1 MKKNRIYQ
9 LSFYLIALSMLISCS
24 VEKKTESPRIKSFL
38 KIISPNSNEIIKK
51 GDSILI
57 NIISDSKEKSIV
69 KSTLLLNNDTFSFK
83 NTINLSTNNLVRYGS
98 FNLKIRTLFNDGSVE
113 NQSKKIFLY
122 PKQKPKE
129 LKYEIIKIVPH
140 DRESYTQGLLIDD
153 NKYLI
158 ESSGQYGKSFIK
170 KVDIEKDIITQKFMI
185 DKNLFAE
192 GISIYG
198 DKLYMLTWKSNK
210 GLIFNKNTFELIG
223 EFNYST
229 STNEG
234 WGLTTIDDN
243 LVMSDGSEKL
253 FFIDP
258 ESFKINKHIEVYD
271 NNGKVENINEMEYI
285 NDKIY
290 ANIYGK
296 DIIVII
302 NHRTGEVENII
313 NLEGLFNKGN
323 YNTNIDV
330 MNGIAY
336 NVENNT
342 ILVTGKWWPSMF
354 ELKIKLK

>member
-1 MKKNRIYQ
+1 MKKSKKYN
-9 LSFYLIALSMLISCS
+9 LPFYLIAILIVISCDI
-24 VEKKTESPRIKSFL
+24 EKKIESPRIKSYL

-51 GDSILI
+51 NDSIRI
-57 NIISDSKEKSIV
+57 NIISDSKEKSI
-69 KSTLLLNNDTFSFK
+69 KESTILLNKDTFSFK
-83 NTINLSTNNLVRYGS
+83 NKINISTNNLLRYGRY
-98 FNLKIRTLFNDGSVE
+98 NIKISTLFDDGSVE
-113 NQSKKIFLY
+113 DKSKNIFLY
-122 PKQKPKE
+122 PDQKPKE
-129 LKYEIIKIVPH
+129 LEYELIKIITH
-140 DRESYTQGLLIDD
+140 DPETYTQGLLIDES
-153 NKYLI
+153 KYLI

-170 KVDIEKDIITQKFMI
+170 KVDMESNIIINKLMI
-185 DKNLFAE
+185 DKKLFAE
-192 GISIYG
+192 GITVYD

-210 GLIFNKNTFELIG
+210 GLILDKNTLELIG

-229 STNEG
+229 EG

-243 LVMSDGSEKL
+243 LVMSDGTEKL

-258 ESFKINKHIEVYD
+258 KSFKINNYIEVYD

-302 NHRTGEVENII
+302 NYKTGEVENII
-313 NLEGLFNKGN
+313 NLEGLLNREN

-336 NVENNT
+336 NLENES

-354 ELKIKLK
+354 EIKIKEK

>member
-1 MKKNRIYQ
+1 MKKSKKYN
-9 LSFYLIALSMLISCS
+9 LPFYLIAILIVISCNI
-24 VEKKTESPRIKSFL
+24 EKKIESPRIKSYL
-38 KIISPNSNEIIKK
+38 KIISPNSNEIIIKN
-51 GDSILI
+51 DSIRI
-57 NIISDSKEKSIV
+57 NIISDSKEKSI
-69 KSTLLLNNDTFSFK
+69 KESTLLLNKDTFNFK
-83 NTINLSTNNLVRYGS
+83 NKINISTNNLLRYGRY
-98 FNLKIRTLFNDGSVE
+98 NIKISTLFDDGSVE
-113 NQSKKIFLY
+113 DKSKNIFLY
-122 PKQKPKE
+122 PDQKPKE
-129 LKYEIIKIVPH
+129 LEYELIKIITH
-140 DRESYTQGLLIDD
+140 DPETYTQGLLIDES
-153 NKYLI
+153 KYLI

-170 KVDIEKDIITQKFMI
+170 KVDMESNIIINKLMI
-185 DKNLFAE
+185 DKKLFAE
-192 GISIYG
+192 GITVYD

-210 GLIFNKNTFELIG
+210 GLILDKNTLELIG

-229 STNEG
+229 EG

-243 LVMSDGSEKL
+243 LVMSDGTEKL

-258 ESFKINKHIEVYD
+258 KSFKINNYIEVYD

-302 NHRTGEVENII
+302 NYKTGEVENII
-313 NLEGLFNKGN
+313 NLEGLLNREN

-336 NVENNT
+336 NLENES

-354 ELKIKLK
+354 EIKIKEK

>member
-1 MKKNRIYQ
+1 MKKSKKYN
-9 LSFYLIALSMLISCS
+9 LPFYLIAILIVISCDI
-24 VEKKTESPRIKSFL
+24 EKKIESPRIKSYL

-51 GDSILI
+51 NDSIRI
-57 NIISDSKEKSIV
+57 NIISDSKEKSI
-69 KSTLLLNNDTFSFK
+69 KESTLLLNKDTFNFK
-83 NTINLSTNNLVRYGS
+83 NKINISTNNLLRYGRY
-98 FNLKIRTLFNDGSVE
+98 NIKIRTLFDDGSVE
-113 NQSKKIFLY
+113 DKSKNIFLY
-122 PKQKPKE
+122 PDQKPKE
-129 LKYEIIKIVPH
+129 LEYELIKIITH
-140 DRESYTQGLLIDD
+140 DPETYTQGLLIDES
-153 NKYLI
+153 KYLI

-170 KVDIEKDIITQKFMI
+170 KVDMESNIIINKLMI
-185 DKNLFAE
+185 DKKLFAE
-192 GISIYG
+192 GITVYD

-210 GLIFNKNTFELIG
+210 GLILDKNTLELIG

-229 STNEG
+229 EG

-243 LVMSDGSEKL
+243 LVMSDGTEKL

-258 ESFKINKHIEVYD
+258 KSFKINNYIEVYD

-296 DIIVII
+296 DIIAII
-302 NHRTGEVENII
+302 NYKTGEVENII
-313 NLEGLFNKGN
+313 NLEGLLNREN

-336 NVENNT
+336 NLENES

-354 ELKIKLK
+354 EIKIKEK

>member
-1 MKKNRIYQ
+1 MKKSKTHA
-9 LSFYLIALSMLISCS
+9 LSFYLIAILIVISCDI
-24 VEKKTESPRIKSFL
+24 EKKIESPRIKSYL

-51 GDSILI
+51 NDSIRI
-57 NIISDSKEKSIV
+57 NIISDSKEKSI
-69 KSTLLLNNDTFSFK
+69 KESTLLLNKDTFNFK
-83 NTINLSTNNLVRYGS
+83 NKINISTNNLLRYGRY
-98 FNLKIRTLFNDGSVE
+98 NIKISTLFDDGSVE
-113 NQSKKIFLY
+113 DKSKNIFLY
-122 PKQKPKE
+122 PDQKPKE
-129 LKYEIIKIVPH
+129 LEYELIKIITH
-140 DRESYTQGLLIDD
+140 DPETYTQGLLIDES
-153 NKYLI
+153 KYLI

-170 KVDIEKDIITQKFMI
+170 KVDMESNIIINKLMI
-185 DKNLFAE
+185 DKKLFAE
-192 GISIYG
+192 GITVYD

-210 GLIFNKNTFELIG
+210 GLILDKNTLELIG

-229 STNEG
+229 EG

-243 LVMSDGSEKL
+243 LVMSDGTEKL

-258 ESFKINKHIEVYD
+258 KSFKINNYIEVYD

-302 NHRTGEVENII
+302 NYKTGEVENII
-313 NLEGLFNKGN
+313 NLEGLLKREN

-336 NVENNT
+336 NLENES

-354 ELKIKLK
+354 EIKIKEK

>member
-1 MKKNRIYQ
+1 MKKSKTHA
-9 LSFYLIALSMLISCS
+9 LPFYLIAILIVISCNI
-24 VEKKTESPRIKSFL
+24 EKKIESPRIKSYL
-38 KIISPNSNEIIKK
+38 KIISPNSNEIIIKN
-51 GDSILI
+51 DSIRI
-57 NIISDSKEKSIV
+57 NIISDSKEKSI
-69 KSTLLLNNDTFSFK
+69 KESTVLLNKDTFNFK
-83 NTINLSTNNLVRYGS
+83 NKINISTNNLLRYGRY
-98 FNLKIRTLFNDGSVE
+98 NIKISTLFDDGSVE
-113 NQSKKIFLY
+113 DKSKNIFLY
-122 PKQKPKE
+122 PDQKPKE
-129 LKYEIIKIVPH
+129 LEYELIKIITH
-140 DRESYTQGLLIDD
+140 DPETYTQGLLIDES
-153 NKYLI
+153 KYLI

-170 KVDIEKDIITQKFMI
+170 KVDMESNIIINKLMI
-185 DKNLFAE
+185 DKKLFAE
-192 GISIYG
+192 GITVYD

-210 GLIFNKNTFELIG
+210 GLILDKNTLELIG

-229 STNEG
+229 EG

-243 LVMSDGSEKL
+243 LVMSDGTEKL

-258 ESFKINKHIEVYD
+258 KSFKINNYIEVYD

-302 NHRTGEVENII
+302 NYKTGEVENII
-313 NLEGLFNKGN
+313 NLEGLLKREN

-336 NVENNT
+336 NLENES

-354 ELKIKLK
+354 EIKIKEK

>member
-1 MKKNRIYQ
+1 MKKSKKYN
-9 LSFYLIALSMLISCS
+9 LPFYLIAILIVISCDI
-24 VEKKTESPRIKSFL
+24 EKKIESPRIKSYL

-51 GDSILI
+51 NDSIRI
-57 NIISDSKEKSIV
+57 NIISDSKEKSI
-69 KSTLLLNNDTFSFK
+69 KESTLLLNKDTFNFK
-83 NTINLSTNNLVRYGS
+83 NKINISTNNLLRYGRY
-98 FNLKIRTLFNDGSVE
+98 NIKISTLFDDGSVE
-113 NQSKKIFLY
+113 DKSKNIFLY
-122 PKQKPKE
+122 PDQKPKE
-129 LKYEIIKIVPH
+129 LEYELIKIITH
-140 DRESYTQGLLIDD
+140 DPETYTQGLLIDES
-153 NKYLI
+153 KYLI

-170 KVDIEKDIITQKFMI
+170 KVDMESNIIINKLMI
-185 DKNLFAE
+185 DKKLFAE
-192 GISIYG
+192 GITVYD

-210 GLIFNKNTFELIG
+210 GLILDKNTLELIG

-229 STNEG
+229 EG

-243 LVMSDGSEKL
+243 LVMSDGTEKL

-258 ESFKINKHIEVYD
+258 KSFKINNYIEVYD

-296 DIIVII
+296 DIIAII
-302 NHRTGEVENII
+302 NYKTGEVENII
-313 NLEGLFNKGN
+313 NLEGLLNREN

-336 NVENNT
+336 NLENES

-354 ELKIKLK
+354 EIKIKEK

>member
-1 MKKNRIYQ
+1 MKKSKTHA
-9 LSFYLIALSMLISCS
+9 LSFYLIAILIVISCDI
-24 VEKKTESPRIKSFL
+24 EKKIESPRIKSYL
-38 KIISPNSNEIIKK
+38 KIISPNSNEIIIKN
-51 GDSILI
+51 DSIRI
-57 NIISDSKEKSIV
+57 NIISDSKEKSI
-69 KSTLLLNNDTFSFK
+69 KESTLLLNKDTFNFK
-83 NTINLSTNNLVRYGS
+83 NNINISTNNLLRYGRY
-98 FNLKIRTLFNDGSVE
+98 NIKISTLFDDGSVE
-113 NQSKKIFLY
+113 DKSKNIFLY
-122 PKQKPKE
+122 PDQKPKE
-129 LKYEIIKIVPH
+129 LEYELIKIITH
-140 DRESYTQGLLIDD
+140 DPETYTQGLLIDES
-153 NKYLI
+153 KYLI

-170 KVDIEKDIITQKFMI
+170 KVDMESNIIINKLMI
-185 DKNLFAE
+185 DKKLFAE
-192 GISIYG
+192 GITVYD

-210 GLIFNKNTFELIG
+210 GLILDKNTLELIG

-229 STNEG
+229 EG

-243 LVMSDGSEKL
+243 LVMSDGTEKL

-258 ESFKINKHIEVYD
+258 KSFKINNYIEVYD

-302 NHRTGEVENII
+302 NYKTGEVENII
-313 NLEGLFNKGN
+313 NLEGLLKREN

-336 NVENNT
+336 NLENES

-354 ELKIKLK
+354 EIKIKEK

>member
-1 MKKNRIYQ
+1 MKKSKKYN
-9 LSFYLIALSMLISCS
+9 LPFYLIAILIVISCDI
-24 VEKKTESPRIKSFL
+24 EKKIESPRIKSYL
-38 KIISPNSNEIIKK
+38 KIISPNSNEIIIKN
-51 GDSILI
+51 DSIRI
-57 NIISDSKEKSIV
+57 NIISDSKEKSI
-69 KSTLLLNNDTFSFK
+69 KESTLLLNKDTFNFK
-83 NTINLSTNNLVRYGS
+83 NKINISTNNLLRYGRY
-98 FNLKIRTLFNDGSVE
+98 NIKISTLFDDGSVE
-113 NQSKKIFLY
+113 DKSKNIFLY
-122 PKQKPKE
+122 PDQKPKE
-129 LKYEIIKIVPH
+129 LEYELIKIITH
-140 DRESYTQGLLIDD
+140 DPETYTQGLLIDES
-153 NKYLI
+153 KYLI

-170 KVDIEKDIITQKFMI
+170 KVDMKSNIIINKLMI
-185 DKNLFAE
+185 DKKLFAE
-192 GISIYG
+192 GITVYD

-210 GLIFNKNTFELIG
+210 GLILDKNTLELIG

-229 STNEG
+229 EG

-243 LVMSDGSEKL
+243 LVMSDGTEKL

-258 ESFKINKHIEVYD
+258 KSFKINNYIEVYD

-302 NHRTGEVENII
+302 NYKTGEVENII
-313 NLEGLFNKGN
+313 NLEGLLNREN

-336 NVENNT
+336 NLENES

-354 ELKIKLK
+354 EIKIKEK

>member
-1 MKKNRIYQ
+1 MKKSKTHA
-9 LSFYLIALSMLISCS
+9 LSFYLIAILIVISCDI
-24 VEKKTESPRIKSFL
+24 EKKIESPRIKSYL

-51 GDSILI
+51 NDSIRI
-57 NIISDSKEKSIV
+57 NIISDSKEKSI
-69 KSTLLLNNDTFSFK
+69 KESTVLLNKDTFNFK
-83 NTINLSTNNLVRYGS
+83 NKINISTNNLLRYGRY
-98 FNLKIRTLFNDGSVE
+98 NIKIRTLFDDGSVE
-113 NQSKKIFLY
+113 DKSKNIFLY
-122 PKQKPKE
+122 PDQKPKE
-129 LKYEIIKIVPH
+129 LEYELIKIITH
-140 DRESYTQGLLIDD
+140 DPETYTQGLLIDES
-153 NKYLI
+153 KYLI

-170 KVDIEKDIITQKFMI
+170 KVDMESNIIINKLMI
-185 DKNLFAE
+185 DKKLFAE
-192 GISIYG
+192 GITVYD

-210 GLIFNKNTFELIG
+210 GLILDKNTLELIG

-229 STNEG
+229 EG

-243 LVMSDGSEKL
+243 LVMSDGTEKL

-258 ESFKINKHIEVYD
+258 KSFKINNYIEVYD

-296 DIIVII
+296 DIIAII
-302 NHRTGEVENII
+302 NYKTGEVENII
-313 NLEGLFNKGN
+313 NLEGLLNREN

-336 NVENNT
+336 NLENES

-354 ELKIKLK
+354 EIKIKEK

>member
-1 MKKNRIYQ
+1 MKKSKTHA
-9 LSFYLIALSMLISCS
+9 LSFYLIAILIVISCDI
-24 VEKKTESPRIKSFL
+24 EKKIESPRIKSYL

-51 GDSILI
+51 NDSIRI
-57 NIISDSKEKSIV
+57 NIISDSKEKSI
-69 KSTLLLNNDTFSFK
+69 KESTLLLNKDTFNFK
-83 NTINLSTNNLVRYGS
+83 NKINISTNNLLRYGRY
-98 FNLKIRTLFNDGSVE
+98 NIKIRTLFDDGSVE
-113 NQSKKIFLY
+113 DKSKNIFLY
-122 PKQKPKE
+122 PDQKPKE
-129 LKYEIIKIVPH
+129 LEYELIKIITH
-140 DRESYTQGLLIDD
+140 DPETYTQGLLIDES
-153 NKYLI
+153 KYLI

-170 KVDIEKDIITQKFMI
+170 KVDMESNIIINKLMI
-185 DKNLFAE
+185 DKKLFAE
-192 GISIYG
+192 GITVYD

-210 GLIFNKNTFELIG
+210 GLILDKNTLELIG

-229 STNEG
+229 EG

-243 LVMSDGSEKL
+243 LVMSDGTEKL

-258 ESFKINKHIEVYD
+258 KSFKINNYIEVYD

-296 DIIVII
+296 DIIAII
-302 NHRTGEVENII
+302 NYKTGEVENII
-313 NLEGLFNKGN
+313 NLEGLLNREN

-336 NVENNT
+336 NLENES

-354 ELKIKLK
+354 EIKIKEK

>member
-1 MKKNRIYQ
+1 MKKSKTHA
-9 LSFYLIALSMLISCS
+9 LPFYLLAILIVISCNI
-24 VEKKTESPRIKSFL
+24 EKKIESPRIKSYL
-38 KIISPNSNEIIKK
+38 KIISPNSNEIIIKN
-51 GDSILI
+51 DSIRI
-57 NIISDSKEKSIV
+57 NIISDSKEKSI
-69 KSTLLLNNDTFSFK
+69 KESTLLLNKDTFNFK
-83 NTINLSTNNLVRYGS
+83 NNINISTNNLLRYGRY
-98 FNLKIRTLFNDGSVE
+98 NIKISTLFDDGSVE
-113 NQSKKIFLY
+113 DKSKNIFLY
-122 PKQKPKE
+122 PDQKPKE
-129 LKYEIIKIVPH
+129 LEYELIKIITH
-140 DRESYTQGLLIDD
+140 DPETYTQGLLIDES
-153 NKYLI
+153 KYLI

-170 KVDIEKDIITQKFMI
+170 KVDMESNIIINKLMI
-185 DKNLFAE
+185 DKKLFAE
-192 GISIYG
+192 GITVYD

-210 GLIFNKNTFELIG
+210 GLILDKNTLELIG

-229 STNEG
+229 EG

-243 LVMSDGSEKL
+243 LVMSDGTEKL

-258 ESFKINKHIEVYD
+258 KSFKINNYIEVYD

-302 NHRTGEVENII
+302 NYKTGEVENII
-313 NLEGLFNKGN
+313 NLEGLLNREN

-336 NVENNT
+336 NLENES

-354 ELKIKLK
+354 EIKIKEK

>member
-1 MKKNRIYQ
+1 MKKSKKYN
-9 LSFYLIALSMLISCS
+9 LPFYLIAILIVISCNI
-24 VEKKTESPRIKSFL
+24 EKKIESPRIKSYL

-51 GDSILI
+51 NDSIRI
-57 NIISDSKEKSIV
+57 NIISDSKEKSI
-69 KSTLLLNNDTFSFK
+69 KESTVLLNKDTFNFK
-83 NTINLSTNNLVRYGS
+83 NKINISTNNLLRYGRY
-98 FNLKIRTLFNDGSVE
+98 NIKIRTLFDDGSVE
-113 NQSKKIFLY
+113 DKSKNIFLY
-122 PKQKPKE
+122 PDQKPKE
-129 LKYEIIKIVPH
+129 LEYELIKIITH
-140 DRESYTQGLLIDD
+140 DPETYTQGLLIDES
-153 NKYLI
+153 KYLI

-170 KVDIEKDIITQKFMI
+170 KVDMESNIIINKLMI
-185 DKNLFAE
+185 DKKLFAE
-192 GISIYG
+192 GITVYD

-210 GLIFNKNTFELIG
+210 GLILDKNTLELIG

-229 STNEG
+229 EG

-243 LVMSDGSEKL
+243 LVMSDGTEKL

-258 ESFKINKHIEVYD
+258 KSFKINNFIEVYD

-296 DIIVII
+296 DIIAII
-302 NHRTGEVENII
+302 NYKTGEVENII
-313 NLEGLFNKGN
+313 NLEGLLNREN

-336 NVENNT
+336 NLENES

-354 ELKIKLK
+354 EIKIKEK

>member
-1 MKKNRIYQ
+1 MKKSKTHA
-9 LSFYLIALSMLISCS
+9 LSFYLIAILIVISCDI
-24 VEKKTESPRIKSFL
+24 EKKIESPRIKSYL

-51 GDSILI
+51 NDSIRI
-57 NIISDSKEKSIV
+57 NIISDSKEKSI
-69 KSTLLLNNDTFSFK
+69 KESTLLLNKDTFNFK
-83 NTINLSTNNLVRYGS
+83 NKINISTNNLLRYGRY
-98 FNLKIRTLFNDGSVE
+98 NIKISTLFDDGSVE
-113 NQSKKIFLY
+113 NKSKNIFLY
-122 PKQKPKE
+122 PDQKPKE
-129 LKYEIIKIVPH
+129 LEYELIKIITH
-140 DRESYTQGLLIDD
+140 DPETYTQGLLIDES
-153 NKYLI
+153 KYLI

-170 KVDIEKDIITQKFMI
+170 KVDMESNIIINKLMI
-185 DKNLFAE
+185 DKKLFAE
-192 GISIYG
+192 GITVYN

-210 GLIFNKNTFELIG
+210 GLILDKNTLELIG

-229 STNEG
+229 EG

-243 LVMSDGSEKL
+243 LVMSDGTEKL

-258 ESFKINKHIEVYD
+258 KSFKINNYIEVYD

-302 NHRTGEVENII
+302 NYKTGEVENII
-313 NLEGLFNKGN
+313 NLEGLLNREN

-336 NVENNT
+336 NLENES

-354 ELKIKLK
+354 EIKIKEK

>member
-1 MKKNRIYQ
+1 MKKSKTNTPH
-9 LSFYLIALSMLISCS
+9 FYLIAILIVISCNI
-24 VEKKTESPRIKSFL
+24 EKKIESPRIKSYL

-51 GDSILI
+51 NDSIRI
-57 NIISDSKEKSIV
+57 NIISDSKEKSI
-69 KSTLLLNNDTFSFK
+69 KESTLLLNKDTFNFK
-83 NTINLSTNNLVRYGS
+83 NKINISTNNLLRYGRY
-98 FNLKIRTLFNDGSVE
+98 NIKISTLFDDGSVE
-113 NQSKKIFLY
+113 DKSKNIFLY
-122 PKQKPKE
+122 PDQKPKE
-129 LKYEIIKIVPH
+129 LEYELIKIITH
-140 DRESYTQGLLIDD
+140 DPETYTQGLLIDES
-153 NKYLI
+153 KYLI

-170 KVDIEKDIITQKFMI
+170 KVDMKSNKIINKLMI
-185 DKNLFAE
+185 DKKLFAE
-192 GISIYG
+192 GITVYD

-210 GLIFNKNTFELIG
+210 GLILDKNTLELIG

-229 STNEG
+229 EG

-243 LVMSDGSEKL
+243 LVMSDGTEKL

-258 ESFKINKHIEVYD
+258 KSFKINNYIEVYD

-296 DIIVII
+296 DIIAII
-302 NHRTGEVENII
+302 NYKTGEVENII
-313 NLEGLFNKGN
+313 NLKGLLNREN

-336 NVENNT
+336 NLENET

-354 ELKIKLK
+354 EIKIKEK

>member
-1 MKKNRIYQ
+1 MKKSKTHA
-9 LSFYLIALSMLISCS
+9 LSFYLIAILIVISCDI
-24 VEKKTESPRIKSFL
+24 EKKIESPRIKSYL
-38 KIISPNSNEIIKK
+38 KIISPNSNEIIIKN
-51 GDSILI
+51 DSIRI
-57 NIISDSKEKSIV
+57 NIISDSKEKSI
-69 KSTLLLNNDTFSFK
+69 KESTLLLNKDTFNFK
-83 NTINLSTNNLVRYGS
+83 NKINISTNNLLRYGRY
-98 FNLKIRTLFNDGSVE
+98 NIKISTLFDDGSVE
-113 NQSKKIFLY
+113 DKSKNIFLY
-122 PKQKPKE
+122 PDQKPKE
-129 LKYEIIKIVPH
+129 LEYELIKIITH
-140 DRESYTQGLLIDD
+140 DPETYTQGLLIDES
-153 NKYLI
+153 KYLI

-170 KVDIEKDIITQKFMI
+170 KVDMESNIIINKLMI
-185 DKNLFAE
+185 DKKLFAE
-192 GISIYG
+192 GITVYD

-210 GLIFNKNTFELIG
+210 GLILDKNTLELIG

-229 STNEG
+229 EG

-243 LVMSDGSEKL
+243 LVMSDGTEKL

-258 ESFKINKHIEVYD
+258 KSFKINNYIEVYD

-302 NHRTGEVENII
+302 NYKTGEVENII
-313 NLEGLFNKGN
+313 NLEGLLNREN

-336 NVENNT
+336 NLENES

-354 ELKIKLK
+354 EIKIKEK

>member
-1 MKKNRIYQ
+1 MKKSKKYN
-9 LSFYLIALSMLISCS
+9 LPFYLIAILIVISCDI
-24 VEKKTESPRIKSFL
+24 EKKIESPRIKSYL

-51 GDSILI
+51 NDSIRI
-57 NIISDSKEKSIV
+57 NIISDSKEKSI
-69 KSTLLLNNDTFSFK
+69 KESTLLLNKDTFNFK
-83 NTINLSTNNLVRYGS
+83 NKINISTNNLLRYGRY
-98 FNLKIRTLFNDGSVE
+98 NIKISTLFDDGSVE
-113 NQSKKIFLY
+113 DKSKNIFLY
-122 PKQKPKE
+122 PDQKPKE
-129 LKYEIIKIVPH
+129 LEYELIKIITH
-140 DRESYTQGLLIDD
+140 DPETYTQGLLIDES
-153 NKYLI
+153 KYLI

-170 KVDIEKDIITQKFMI
+170 KVDMESNIIINKLMI
-185 DKNLFAE
+185 DKKLFAE
-192 GISIYG
+192 GITVYD

-210 GLIFNKNTFELIG
+210 GLILDKNTLELIG

-229 STNEG
+229 EG

-243 LVMSDGSEKL
+243 LVMSDGTEKL

-258 ESFKINKHIEVYD
+258 KSFKINNYIEVYD

-302 NHRTGEVENII
+302 NYKTGEVENII
-313 NLEGLFNKGN
+313 NLEGLLKREN

-336 NVENNT
+336 NLENES

-354 ELKIKLK
+354 EIKIKEK

>member
-1 MKKNRIYQ
+1 MKKNKA
-9 LSFYLIALSMLISCS
+9 LSFSIYLLLLLLISCS
-24 VEKKTESPRIKSFL
+24 IEKKIESPRIKSYL
-38 KIISPNSNEIIKK
+38 KIVSPNSNEIIKRN
-51 GDSILI
+51 DSIRI
-57 NIISDSKEKSIV
+57 NIISDSKEKSI
-69 KSTLLLNNDTFSFK
+69 KESTLLLNKDTFHFK
-83 NTINLSTNNLVRYGS
+83 NRINISTNNLLRYGRY
-98 FNLKIRTLFNDGSVE
+98 NLKIKTLFNDGSEE
-113 NQSKKIFLY
+113 NKSKNIFLY
-122 PKQKPKE
+122 PNQKPTE
-129 LKYEIIKIVPH
+129 LDYEIIKIITH
-140 DRESYTQGLLIDD
+140 DPNTYTQGLLIDD

-170 KVDIEKDIITQKFMI
+170 KVDMESNIIINKLMI
-185 DKNLFAE
+185 DKKLFAE
-192 GISIYG
+192 GITLYG

-210 GLIFNKNTFELIG
+210 GLILDKNTLELIG

-229 STNEG
+229 EG
-234 WGLTTIDDN
+234 WGLTTIDEN
-243 LVMSDGSEKL
+243 LVMSDGTEKL

-258 ESFKINKHIEVYD
+258 KSFKINKLIEVYD

-313 NLEGLFNKGN
+313 NLEGLLNREN
-323 YNTNIDV
+323 YKTNIDV

-336 NVENNT
+336 NLKNKS

-354 ELKIKLK
+354 EIKIKEK

>member
-1 MKKNRIYQ
+1 MKKSKKYN
-9 LSFYLIALSMLISCS
+9 LPFYLIAILIVISCDI
-24 VEKKTESPRIKSFL
+24 EKKIESPRIKSYL

-51 GDSILI
+51 NDSIRI
-57 NIISDSKEKSIV
+57 NIISDSKEKSI
-69 KSTLLLNNDTFSFK
+69 KESTLLLNKDTFNFK
-83 NTINLSTNNLVRYGS
+83 NNINISTNNLLRYGRY
-98 FNLKIRTLFNDGSVE
+98 NIKISTLFDDGSVE
-113 NQSKKIFLY
+113 DKSKNIFLY
-122 PKQKPKE
+122 PDQKPKE
-129 LKYEIIKIVPH
+129 LEYELIKIITH
-140 DRESYTQGLLIDD
+140 DPETYTQGLLIDES
-153 NKYLI
+153 KYLI

-170 KVDIEKDIITQKFMI
+170 KVDMESNIIINKLMI
-185 DKNLFAE
+185 DKKLFAE
-192 GISIYG
+192 GITVYD

-210 GLIFNKNTFELIG
+210 GLILDKNTLELIG

-229 STNEG
+229 EG

-243 LVMSDGSEKL
+243 LVMSDGTEKL

-258 ESFKINKHIEVYD
+258 KSFKINNYIEVYD

-296 DIIVII
+296 DIIAII
-302 NHRTGEVENII
+302 NYKTGEVENII
-313 NLEGLFNKGN
+313 NLEGLLNREN

-336 NVENNT
+336 NLENES

-354 ELKIKLK
+354 EIKIKEK

>member
-1 MKKNRIYQ
+1 MKKSKTHA
-9 LSFYLIALSMLISCS
+9 LSFYLIAILIVISCDI
-24 VEKKTESPRIKSFL
+24 EKKIESPRIKSYL

-51 GDSILI
+51 NDSIRI
-57 NIISDSKEKSIV
+57 NIISDSKEKSI
-69 KSTLLLNNDTFSFK
+69 KESTILLNKDTFSFK
-83 NTINLSTNNLVRYGS
+83 NKINISTNNLLRYGRY
-98 FNLKIRTLFNDGSVE
+98 NIKISTLFDDGSVE
-113 NQSKKIFLY
+113 DKSKNIFLY
-122 PKQKPKE
+122 PDQKPKE
-129 LKYEIIKIVPH
+129 LEYELIKIITH
-140 DRESYTQGLLIDD
+140 DPETYTQGLLIDES
-153 NKYLI
+153 KYLI

-170 KVDIEKDIITQKFMI
+170 KVDMESNIIINKLMI
-185 DKNLFAE
+185 DKKLFAE
-192 GISIYG
+192 GITVYN

-210 GLIFNKNTFELIG
+210 GLILDKNTLELIG

-229 STNEG
+229 EG

-243 LVMSDGSEKL
+243 LVMSDGTEKL

-258 ESFKINKHIEVYD
+258 KSFKINNYIEVYD

-302 NHRTGEVENII
+302 NYKTGEVENII
-313 NLEGLFNKGN
+313 NLEGLLNREN

-336 NVENNT
+336 NLENES

-354 ELKIKLK
+354 EIKIKEK

>member
-1 MKKNRIYQ
+1 MKKSKKHA
-9 LSFYLIALSMLISCS
+9 LSFYLIAILIVISCDI
-24 VEKKTESPRIKSFL
+24 EKKIESPRIKSYL
-38 KIISPNSNEIIKK
+38 KIISPNSNEIIIKN
-51 GDSILI
+51 DSIRI
-57 NIISDSKEKSIV
+57 NIISDSKEKSI
-69 KSTLLLNNDTFSFK
+69 KESTVLLNKDTFNFK
-83 NTINLSTNNLVRYGS
+83 NKINISTNNLLRYGRY
-98 FNLKIRTLFNDGSVE
+98 NIKISTLFDDGSVE
-113 NQSKKIFLY
+113 DKSKNIFLY
-122 PKQKPKE
+122 PDQKPKE
-129 LKYEIIKIVPH
+129 LEYELIKIITH
-140 DRESYTQGLLIDD
+140 DPETYTQGLLIDES
-153 NKYLI
+153 KYLI

-170 KVDIEKDIITQKFMI
+170 KVDMESNIIINKLMI
-185 DKNLFAE
+185 DKKLFAE
-192 GISIYG
+192 GITVYD

-210 GLIFNKNTFELIG
+210 GLILDKNTLELIG

-229 STNEG
+229 EG

-243 LVMSDGSEKL
+243 LVMSDGTEKL

-258 ESFKINKHIEVYD
+258 KSFKINNYIEVYD

-302 NHRTGEVENII
+302 NYKTGEVENII
-313 NLEGLFNKGN
+313 NLEGLLKREN

-336 NVENNT
+336 NLENES

-354 ELKIKLK
+354 EIKIKEK

>member
-1 MKKNRIYQ
+1 MKKSKKYN
-9 LSFYLIALSMLISCS
+9 LPFYLIAILIVISCDI
-24 VEKKTESPRIKSFL
+24 EKKIESPRIKSYL

-51 GDSILI
+51 NDSIRI
-57 NIISDSKEKSIV
+57 NIISDSKEKSI
-69 KSTLLLNNDTFSFK
+69 KESTLLLNKDTFNFK
-83 NTINLSTNNLVRYGS
+83 NKINISTNNLLRYGRY
-98 FNLKIRTLFNDGSVE
+98 NIKIRTLFDDDSVE
-113 NQSKKIFLY
+113 DKSKNIFLY
-122 PKQKPKE
+122 PDQKPKE
-129 LKYEIIKIVPH
+129 LEYELIKIITH
-140 DRESYTQGLLIDD
+140 DPETYTQGLLIDES
-153 NKYLI
+153 KYLI

-170 KVDIEKDIITQKFMI
+170 KVDMESNIIINKLMI
-185 DKNLFAE
+185 DKKLFAE
-192 GISIYG
+192 GITVYD

-210 GLIFNKNTFELIG
+210 GLILDKNTLELIG

-229 STNEG
+229 EG

-243 LVMSDGSEKL
+243 LVMSDGTEKL

-258 ESFKINKHIEVYD
+258 KSFKINNYIEVYD

-296 DIIVII
+296 DIIAII
-302 NHRTGEVENII
+302 NYKTGEVENII
-313 NLEGLFNKGN
+313 NLEGLLKREN

-336 NVENNT
+336 NLENES

-354 ELKIKLK
+354 EIKIKEK

>member
-1 MKKNRIYQ
+1 MKKSKTYA
-9 LSFYLIALSMLISCS
+9 LPFYLIAILIVISCGI
-24 VEKKTESPRIKSFL
+24 EKKIESPRIKSYL

-51 GDSILI
+51 NDSIRI
-57 NIISDSKEKSIV
+57 NIISDSKEKSI
-69 KSTLLLNNDTFSFK
+69 KESTLLLNKDTFNFK
-83 NTINLSTNNLVRYGS
+83 NKINISTNNLLRYGRY
-98 FNLKIRTLFNDGSVE
+98 NIKISTLFDDGSVE
-113 NQSKKIFLY
+113 DKSKNIFLY
-122 PKQKPKE
+122 PDQKPKE
-129 LKYEIIKIVPH
+129 LEYELIKIITH
-140 DRESYTQGLLIDD
+140 DPETYTQGLLIDES
-153 NKYLI
+153 KYLI

-170 KVDIEKDIITQKFMI
+170 KVDMESNIIINKLMI
-185 DKNLFAE
+185 DKKLFAE
-192 GISIYG
+192 GITVYD

-210 GLIFNKNTFELIG
+210 GLILDKNTLELIG

-229 STNEG
+229 EG

-243 LVMSDGSEKL
+243 LVMSDGTEKL

-258 ESFKINKHIEVYD
+258 KSFKINNYIEVYD

-296 DIIVII
+296 DIIAII
-302 NHRTGEVENII
+302 NYKTGEVENII
-313 NLEGLFNKGN
+313 NLEGLLNREN

-336 NVENNT
+336 NLENES

-354 ELKIKLK
+354 EIKIKEK

>member
-1 MKKNRIYQ
+1 MKKIKKYN
-9 LSFYLIALSMLISCS
+9 LPFYLIAILIVISCDI
-24 VEKKTESPRIKSFL
+24 EKKIESPRIKSYL

-51 GDSILI
+51 NDSIRI
-57 NIISDSKEKSIV
+57 NIISDSKEKSI
-69 KSTLLLNNDTFSFK
+69 KESTLLLNKDTFNFK
-83 NTINLSTNNLVRYGS
+83 NKINISTNNLLRYGRY
-98 FNLKIRTLFNDGSVE
+98 NIKISTLFDDGSVE
-113 NQSKKIFLY
+113 DKSKNIFLY
-122 PKQKPKE
+122 PDQKPKE
-129 LKYEIIKIVPH
+129 LEYELIKIITH
-140 DRESYTQGLLIDD
+140 DPETYTQGLLIDES
-153 NKYLI
+153 KYLI

-170 KVDIEKDIITQKFMI
+170 KVDMESNIIINKLMI
-185 DKNLFAE
+185 DKKLFAE
-192 GISIYG
+192 GITVYN
-198 DKLYMLTWKSNK
+198 DKLYMLTWKSKK
-210 GLIFNKNTFELIG
+210 GLILDKNTLELIG

-229 STNEG
+229 EG

-243 LVMSDGSEKL
+243 LVMSDGTEKL

-258 ESFKINKHIEVYD
+258 KSFKINNYIEVYD

-302 NHRTGEVENII
+302 NYKTGEVENII
-313 NLEGLFNKGN
+313 NLEGLLNREN

-336 NVENNT
+336 NLENES

-354 ELKIKLK
+354 EIKIKEK

>member
-1 MKKNRIYQ
+1 MKKSKKYN
-9 LSFYLIALSMLISCS
+9 LPFYLIAILIVISCDI
-24 VEKKTESPRIKSFL
+24 EKKIESPRIKSYL

-51 GDSILI
+51 NDSIRI
-57 NIISDSKEKSIV
+57 NIISDSKEKSI
-69 KSTLLLNNDTFSFK
+69 KESTLLLNKDTFNFK
-83 NTINLSTNNLVRYGS
+83 NKINISTNNLLRYGRY
-98 FNLKIRTLFNDGSVE
+98 NIKISTLFDDGSVE
-113 NQSKKIFLY
+113 DKSKNIFLY
-122 PKQKPKE
+122 PDQKPKE
-129 LKYEIIKIVPH
+129 LEYELIKIITH
-140 DRESYTQGLLIDD
+140 DPETYTQGLLIDES
-153 NKYLI
+153 KYLI

-170 KVDIEKDIITQKFMI
+170 KVDMESNIIINKLMI
-185 DKNLFAE
+185 DKKLFAE
-192 GISIYG
+192 GITVYN
-198 DKLYMLTWKSNK
+198 DKLYMLTWKSKK
-210 GLIFNKNTFELIG
+210 GLILDKNTLELIG

-229 STNEG
+229 EG

-243 LVMSDGSEKL
+243 LVMSDGTEKL

-258 ESFKINKHIEVYD
+258 KSFKINNYIEVYD

-302 NHRTGEVENII
+302 NYKTGEVENII
-313 NLEGLFNKGN
+313 NLEGLLNREN

-336 NVENNT
+336 NLENES

-354 ELKIKLK
+354 EIKIKEK

>member
-1 MKKNRIYQ
+1 MKKSKKYY
-9 LSFYLIALSMLISCS
+9 LPFYLIAILIIISCDI
-24 VEKKTESPRIKSFL
+24 EKKIESPRIKSYL
-38 KIISPNSNEIIKK
+38 KIISPNSNEIIIKN
-51 GDSILI
+51 DSIRI
-57 NIISDSKEKSIV
+57 NIISDSKEKSI
-69 KSTLLLNNDTFSFK
+69 KESTLLLNKDTFNFK
-83 NTINLSTNNLVRYGS
+83 NKINISTNNLLRYGRY
-98 FNLKIRTLFNDGSVE
+98 NIKISTLFDDGSVE
-113 NQSKKIFLY
+113 DKSKNIFLY
-122 PKQKPKE
+122 PDQKPKE
-129 LKYEIIKIVPH
+129 LEYELIKIITH
-140 DRESYTQGLLIDD
+140 DPETYTQGLLIDES
-153 NKYLI
+153 KYLI

-170 KVDIEKDIITQKFMI
+170 KVDMESNIIINKLMI
-185 DKNLFAE
+185 DKKLFAE
-192 GISIYG
+192 GITVYD

-210 GLIFNKNTFELIG
+210 GLILDKNTLELIG

-229 STNEG
+229 EG

-243 LVMSDGSEKL
+243 LVMSDGTEKL

-258 ESFKINKHIEVYD
+258 KSFKINNYIEVYD

-302 NHRTGEVENII
+302 NYKTGEVENII
-313 NLEGLFNKGN
+313 NLEGLLNREN

-336 NVENNT
+336 NLENES

-354 ELKIKLK
+354 EIKIKEK

>member
-1 MKKNRIYQ
+1 MKKSKTHA
-9 LSFYLIALSMLISCS
+9 LSFYLIAILIVISCDI
-24 VEKKTESPRIKSFL
+24 EKKIESPRIKSYL

-51 GDSILI
+51 NDSIRI
-57 NIISDSKEKSIV
+57 NIISDSKEKSI
-69 KSTLLLNNDTFSFK
+69 KESTLLLNKDTFNFK
-83 NTINLSTNNLVRYGS
+83 NKINISTNNLLRYGRY
-98 FNLKIRTLFNDGSVE
+98 NIKISTLFDDGSVE
-113 NQSKKIFLY
+113 DKSKNIFLY
-122 PKQKPKE
+122 PDQKPKE
-129 LKYEIIKIVPH
+129 LEYELIKIITH
-140 DRESYTQGLLIDD
+140 DPETYTQGLLIDES
-153 NKYLI
+153 KYLI

-170 KVDIEKDIITQKFMI
+170 KVDMESNIIINKLMI
-185 DKNLFAE
+185 DKKLFAE
-192 GISIYG
+192 GITVYD

-210 GLIFNKNTFELIG
+210 GLILDKNTLELIG

-229 STNEG
+229 EG

-243 LVMSDGSEKL
+243 LVMSDGTEKL

-258 ESFKINKHIEVYD
+258 KSFKINNYIEVYD

-296 DIIVII
+296 DIIAII
-302 NHRTGEVENII
+302 NYKTGEVENII
-313 NLEGLFNKGN
+313 NLEGLLNREN

-336 NVENNT
+336 NLENES

-354 ELKIKLK
+354 EIKIKEK

>member
-1 MKKNRIYQ
+1 MKKSKKYN
-9 LSFYLIALSMLISCS
+9 LPFYLIAILIIISCDI
-24 VEKKTESPRIKSFL
+24 EKKIESPRIKSYL
-38 KIISPNSNEIIKK
+38 KIISPNSNEIIIKN
-51 GDSILI
+51 DSIRI
-57 NIISDSKEKSIV
+57 NIISDSKEKSI
-69 KSTLLLNNDTFSFK
+69 KESTLLLNKDTFNFK
-83 NTINLSTNNLVRYGS
+83 NKINISTNNLLRYGRY
-98 FNLKIRTLFNDGSVE
+98 NIKISTLFDDGSVE
-113 NQSKKIFLY
+113 DKSKNIFLY
-122 PKQKPKE
+122 PDQKPKE
-129 LKYEIIKIVPH
+129 LEYELIKIITH
-140 DRESYTQGLLIDD
+140 DPETYTQGLLIDES
-153 NKYLI
+153 KYLI

-170 KVDIEKDIITQKFMI
+170 KVDMESNIIINKLMI

-192 GISIYG
+192 GITVYN
-198 DKLYMLTWKSNK
+198 DKLYMLTWKSKK
-210 GLIFNKNTFELIG
+210 GLILDKNTLELIG

-229 STNEG
+229 EG

-243 LVMSDGSEKL
+243 LVMSDGTEKL

-258 ESFKINKHIEVYD
+258 KSFKINNYIEVYD

-302 NHRTGEVENII
+302 NYKTGEVENII
-313 NLEGLFNKGN
+313 NLEGLLNREN

-336 NVENNT
+336 NLENES

-354 ELKIKLK
+354 EIKIKGK

>member
-1 MKKNRIYQ
+1 MKKSKKYN
-9 LSFYLIALSMLISCS
+9 LPFYLIAILIVISCDI
-24 VEKKTESPRIKSFL
+24 EKKIESPRIKSYL

-51 GDSILI
+51 NDSIRI
-57 NIISDSKEKSIV
+57 NIISDSKEKSI
-69 KSTLLLNNDTFSFK
+69 KESTVLLNKDTFNFK
-83 NTINLSTNNLVRYGS
+83 NKINISTNNLLRYGRY
-98 FNLKIRTLFNDGSVE
+98 NIKISTLFDDGSVE
-113 NQSKKIFLY
+113 DKSKNIFLY
-122 PKQKPKE
+122 PDQKPKE
-129 LKYEIIKIVPH
+129 LEYELIKIITH
-140 DRESYTQGLLIDD
+140 DPETYTQGLLIDES
-153 NKYLI
+153 KYLI

-170 KVDIEKDIITQKFMI
+170 KVDMKSNIIINKLMI
-185 DKNLFAE
+185 DKKLFAE
-192 GISIYG
+192 GITVYD

-210 GLIFNKNTFELIG
+210 GLILDKNTLELIG

-229 STNEG
+229 EG

-243 LVMSDGSEKL
+243 LVMSDGTEKL

-258 ESFKINKHIEVYD
+258 KSFKINNYIEVYD

-302 NHRTGEVENII
+302 NYKTGEVENII
-313 NLEGLFNKGN
+313 NLEGLLNREN

-336 NVENNT
+336 NLENES

-354 ELKIKLK
+354 EIKIIEK

>member
-1 MKKNRIYQ
+1 MKKSKKYN
-9 LSFYLIALSMLISCS
+9 LPFYLIAILIVISCDI
-24 VEKKTESPRIKSFL
+24 EKKIESPRIKSYL

-51 GDSILI
+51 NDSIRI
-57 NIISDSKEKSIV
+57 NIISDSKEKYI
-69 KSTLLLNNDTFSFK
+69 KESTLLLNKDTFNFK
-83 NTINLSTNNLVRYGS
+83 NKINISTNNLLRYGRY
-98 FNLKIRTLFNDGSVE
+98 NIKISTLFDDGSVE
-113 NQSKKIFLY
+113 NKSKNIFLY
-122 PKQKPKE
+122 PDQKPKE
-129 LKYEIIKIVPH
+129 LEYELIKIITH
-140 DRESYTQGLLIDD
+140 DPETYTQGLLIDES
-153 NKYLI
+153 KYLI

-170 KVDIEKDIITQKFMI
+170 KVDMESNIIINKLMI
-185 DKNLFAE
+185 DKKLFAE
-192 GISIYG
+192 GITVYN

-210 GLIFNKNTFELIG
+210 GLILDKNTLELIG

-229 STNEG
+229 EG

-243 LVMSDGSEKL
+243 LVMSDGTEKL

-258 ESFKINKHIEVYD
+258 KSFKINNYIEVYD

-302 NHRTGEVENII
+302 NYKTGEVENII
-313 NLEGLFNKGN
+313 NLEGLLKREN

-336 NVENNT
+336 NLENES

-354 ELKIKLK
+354 EIKIKEK

>member
-1 MKKNRIYQ
+1 MKKSKTHA
-9 LSFYLIALSMLISCS
+9 LSFYLIAILIVISCDI
-24 VEKKTESPRIKSFL
+24 EKKIESPRIKSYL

-51 GDSILI
+51 NDSIRI
-57 NIISDSKEKSIV
+57 NIISDSKEKSI
-69 KSTLLLNNDTFSFK
+69 KESTILLNKDTFNFK
-83 NTINLSTNNLVRYGS
+83 NKINISTNNLLRYGRY
-98 FNLKIRTLFNDGSVE
+98 NINIRTLFDDGSVE
-113 NQSKKIFLY
+113 DKSKNIFLY
-122 PKQKPKE
+122 PDQKPKE
-129 LKYEIIKIVPH
+129 LEYELIKIITH
-140 DRESYTQGLLIDD
+140 DPETYTQGLLIDES
-153 NKYLI
+153 KYLI

-170 KVDIEKDIITQKFMI
+170 KVDMESNIIINKLMI
-185 DKNLFAE
+185 DKKLFAE
-192 GISIYG
+192 GITVYN
-198 DKLYMLTWKSNK
+198 DKLYMLTWKSKK
-210 GLIFNKNTFELIG
+210 GLILDKNTLELIG

-229 STNEG
+229 EG

-243 LVMSDGSEKL
+243 LVMSDGTEKL

-258 ESFKINKHIEVYD
+258 KSFKINNYIEVYD

-302 NHRTGEVENII
+302 NYKTGEVENII
-313 NLEGLFNKGN
+313 NLEGLLNREN

-336 NVENNT
+336 NLENES

-354 ELKIKLK
+354 EIKIKEK